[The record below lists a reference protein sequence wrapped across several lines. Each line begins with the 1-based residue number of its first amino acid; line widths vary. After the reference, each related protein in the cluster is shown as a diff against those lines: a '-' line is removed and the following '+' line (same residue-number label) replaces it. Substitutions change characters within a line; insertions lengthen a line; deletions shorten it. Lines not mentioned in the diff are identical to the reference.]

1 MLQNV
6 LFSTVAFRMKR
17 SHFKTEDI
25 ENNRFFSDV
34 YRSNIS
40 ITNIVPQRRKSA
52 LTLVCLVA
60 PISWKKN
67 SLYLHQ
73 DVRPL
78 TQVLASYYHFNLSA
92 PPPPTHTKKIRT
104 EESLKRLTTTNK
116 ETHPNK
122 QFLPFLA
129 QWLCSQGLQ
138 PDEPFLMLSSCL
150 DEGQGPYGRYLSRLW
165 IFLGS
170 THQLHPQSHVDVLQN
185 PMSVYLYTNCIRDQ
199 VYLFADAHASGMIWI
214 LNYVLP

>member
-60 PISWKKN
+60 PISWRKN
-67 SLYLHQ
+67 SLDLHQ
-73 DVRPL
+73 DLRPL
-78 TQVLASYYHFNLSA
+78 TQVLASYYHFNLST
-92 PPPPTHTKKIRT
+92 PPPTHTQKKSGQRNLWRDWQQLIRRT
-104 EESLKRLTTTNK
+104 IQIN
-116 ETHPNK
+116 N
-122 QFLPFLA
+122 
-129 QWLCSQGLQ
+129 
-138 PDEPFLMLSSCL
+138 
-150 DEGQGPYGRYLSRLW
+150 
-165 IFLGS
+165 IFLFSDSGS
-170 THQLHPQSHVDVLQN
+170 VHKVCS
-185 PMSVYLYTNCIRDQ
+185 PMSPFSC
-199 VYLFADAHASGMIWI
+199 
-214 LNYVLP
+214 